1 MLQLRTEDVGSQP
14 ERGTRVLTM
23 RELAQIWI
31 AFEQSRASRGLK
43 LAAKLVILLG
53 CRSGEA
59 LGAQWSEFNMEV
71 YRSSYHL
78 TEHQWLSAI
87 PFLSWLA
94 THIFGA
100 VARVCLSDTV
110 LREPLSQREQE
121 VCLWAAE
128 GKQVSDIAKI
138 LGIKPRT
145 VTFHLERIAEKLGAS
160 SKN

>member
-59 LGAQWSEFNMEV
+59 LG
-71 YRSSYHL
+71 RSGVSL
-78 TEHQWLSAI
+78 IWRSKFGRFPLLVPKAAHQYVGL
-87 PFLSWLA
+87 FLP
-94 THIFGA
+94 G
-100 VARVCLSDTV
+100 
-110 LREPLSQREQE
+110 
-121 VCLWAAE
+121 
-128 GKQVSDIAKI
+128 
-138 LGIKPRT
+138 
-145 VTFHLERIAEKLGAS
+145 
-160 SKN
+160 